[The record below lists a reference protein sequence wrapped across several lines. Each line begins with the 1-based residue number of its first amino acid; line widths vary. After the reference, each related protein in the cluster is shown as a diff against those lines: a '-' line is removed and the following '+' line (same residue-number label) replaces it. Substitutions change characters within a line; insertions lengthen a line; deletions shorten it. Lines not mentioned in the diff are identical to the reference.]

1 MASPISFKVPTRP
14 KELAPYDFPNGFT
27 GGMRIDLSPDKIP
40 PNSSPDMQDINY
52 DYGAVPTKRHGFSKI
67 SELVLNPTPIRAM
80 TEFKTG
86 GNTEFLIV
94 CGGSLFKQN

>member
-1 MASPISFKVPTRP
+1 LKPIVFKVPSRP
-14 KELAPYDFPNGFT
+14 QQPPPFDFPDGYT

-40 PNSSPDMQDINY
+40 PNSSPSMENLNY
-52 DYGAVPTKRHGFSKI
+52 NEGAVISKRYGYSKI
-67 SELVLNPTPIRAM
+67 SEASLAPTPIRAM

-86 GNTEFLIV
+86 GVTEFLVV